1 MKHHQANF
9 LFRFHLVYLL
19 SNFLHILLH
28 QYEYIHHI
36 HELYLQ
42 AIHLHIHHHQNVLT
56 FLLHWLYLLSN
67 ILHIYYHLSILG
79 YLFHVF
85 YFHFFPIHH
94 NILLCFRILHFV
106 LILQEHHHLM
116 EDIFQIILKF
126 HLRLFLNFLR
136 LQILWM
142 IHLELMYSSLVLNIE
157 IHFFGLKNLLI
168 NFGILLFYELILD
181 CS

>member
-1 MKHHQANF
+1 MLLHLYVYKLHIHGLYHQA
-9 LFRFHLVYLL
+9 
-19 SNFLHILLH
+19 ILLH
-28 QYEYIHHI
+28 KYLHQ
-36 HELYLQ
+36 HELISLLYLLYLQ
-42 AIHLHIHHHQNVLT
+42 
-56 FLLHWLYLLSN
+56 SN
-67 ILHIYYHLSILG
+67 ILHIYCHQSILVF
-79 YLFHVF
+79 LFHVF
-85 YFHFFPIHH
+85 YFHFFPTHH